1 MKLLSIFISTFLFN
15 VSLVSSANNISA
27 SGGGIVAKGQDLI
40 LTYSVGADDQ
50 GWITCKWGRY
60 EPSENSDEPTFEY
73 CMFADLTGSGNVT
86 ELNCKPADFMETNQI
101 EYIGTT
107 KSECKI
113 KVGNTDMDDSVTWN
127 VALDS
132 DVEPK
137 TINVTIATP
146 LDNATQ
152 ILDPESVEAGVENVV
167 SCAFVG
173 GEPVPEI
180 TVLFGAVDDNSNL
193 TVNDSSRVQQ
203 TIKREDGKFIYVY
216 NTTIIPQIKD
226 HGRTIDC
233 VAIQYD
239 KMEPKQILFKDTQGT
254 NGSLNAN
261 RLTLNVQFPPQP
273 LMKNETFDFTKNTE
287 ATISL
292 MIKANPKPTNLTWV
306 VRNQNA
312 TNGNETET
320 WTEVTKAIDISLPT
334 TENKTRY
341 VLSNLTDTAD
351 STMFLANL
359 TIKDVTNS
367 DHLKDHYLIVK
378 NDKGQQSY
386 YFYIN
391 VTDFT
396 PPPTTQNPPTTQQ
409 PGGNTTAPPANTTIA
424 SNTTL
429 STNKTTKLD
438 PNPTTPPAINS
449 TQPTVNTTTVE
460 PVPPQNTTTS
470 KAPSTTNPS
479 QSSGGSLSGAVIAI
493 IVLVSLTVLV
503 IIGFVVYKK
512 CFKRQQTSPF
522 YNLN

>member
-1 MKLLSIFISTFLFN
+1 MLLAIFISTFLFN

-60 EPSENSDEPTFEY
+60 EPSENTDEPTFEY
-73 CMFADLTGSGNVT
+73 CMFADLGGSGNVT
-86 ELNCKPADFMETNQI
+86 KLNCKPSDFMETNQI
-101 EYIGTT
+101 EYIGAT

-152 ILDPESVEAGVENVV
+152 ILDPESVEAGVESVV
-167 SCAFVG
+167 SCSFIG

-180 TVLFGAVDDNSNL
+180 TVLFGAVSDNSNL

-203 TIKREDGKFIYVY
+203 TTKMEDGKFKYVY
-216 NTTIIPQIKD
+216 NTTIVPQIKD

-273 LMKNETFDFTKNTE
+273 LMKNKTLDFTKNTD
-287 ATISL
+287 AKISL
-292 MIKANPKPTNLTWV
+292 MIKANPKPTNLTWF
-306 VRNQNA
+306 VRNQNV
-312 TNGNETET
+312 TSSNET
-320 WTEVTKAIDISLPT
+320 WTEVMNAIDISLPT
-334 TENKTRY
+334 TENRTRY
-341 VLSNLTDTAD
+341 ILSNLTDTAD

-367 DHLKDHYLIVK
+367 DHLKDHYLLVK
-378 NDKGQQSY
+378 NDKGQQTY

-391 VTDFT
+391 VTDYT

-409 PGGNTTAPPANTTIA
+409 PGGNTTAPPGDKKSDNGAVT
-424 SNTTL
+424 
-429 STNKTTKLD
+429 
-438 PNPTTPPAINS
+438 AI
-449 TQPTVNTTTVE
+449 VVI
-460 PVPPQNTTTS
+460 V
-470 KAPSTTNPS
+470 
-479 QSSGGSLSGAVIAI
+479 VIAI
-493 IVLVSLTVLV
+493 LIVGG
-503 IIGFVVYKK
+503 IIFYKK
-512 CFKRQQTSPF
+512 YYLNRQTVPH
-522 YNLN
+522 YNLR